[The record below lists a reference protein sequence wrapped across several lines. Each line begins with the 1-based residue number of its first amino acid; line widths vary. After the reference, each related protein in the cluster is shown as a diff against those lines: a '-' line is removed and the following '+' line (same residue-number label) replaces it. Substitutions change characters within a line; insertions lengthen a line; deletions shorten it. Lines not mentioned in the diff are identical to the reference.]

1 MAKQQTQP
9 ESPTDQLLTAYQAAA
24 ILQCCVRS
32 LDSFRRRGLKFVQL
46 GRLVRYRRQDVLE
59 FIAANE
65 RQEAAQAA

>member
-9 ESPTDQLLTAYQAAA
+9 DSPADQLLTAHETAA
-24 ILQCCVRS
+24 ILQCCIRS
-32 LDSFRRRGLKFVQL
+32 LDAFRRKGLKFIQL

-65 RQEAAQAA
+65 RQAARAA